1 MSGTFKST
9 GLPGVYY
16 RLLKQKNPRTG
27 KPDQSYY
34 ITISDDFGA
43 SHWVS
48 VGRQSEGMTARKAA
62 VLKFDKASEILLKKQ
77 NKNYSVGDAVN
88 DYATWMKN
96 RGKDACRYVSQYNY
110 HCKRLLDNIPLNSVT
125 PEQAEALKVRLLKK
139 KISPQTTYHIL
150 AFLRRV
156 INYAVGRSKT
166 DHNPF
171 RSIPGGIFR
180 MPEVDNKR
188 LRFLSVEECRAI
200 LDELKRINLQAYYM
214 ALLSLKTG
222 MRATEIFH
230 LKWSDIDQ
238 KANCLYIR
246 AKGGKREIVNPPQE
260 VIPMLLNMP
269 KLRKSPYCFPG
280 EDGQRRVRT
289 PTTFYYVVKKL
300 GIQAPKNS
308 PYRITFH
315 VFRHTFASWLAQSGE
330 VTLYELM
337 HLMRH
342 KNIMMTQ
349 RYAHLIHSEVSK
361 KSSLVS
367 QILSQ

>member
-150 AFLRRV
+150 AFLRR
-156 INYAVGRSKT
+156 A
-166 DHNPF
+166 
-171 RSIPGGIFR
+171 
-180 MPEVDNKR
+180 
-188 LRFLSVEECRAI
+188 
-200 LDELKRINLQAYYM
+200 LDMQ
-214 ALLSLKTG
+214 
-222 MRATEIFH
+222 
-230 LKWSDIDQ
+230 
-238 KANCLYIR
+238 
-246 AKGGKREIVNPPQE
+246 
-260 VIPMLLNMP
+260 
-269 KLRKSPYCFPG
+269 KSPAKLPDRPLHHLTRHV
-280 EDGQRRVRT
+280 E
-289 PTTFYYVVKKL
+289 KK
-300 GIQAPKNS
+300 K
-308 PYRITFH
+308 
-315 VFRHTFASWLAQSGE
+315 
-330 VTLYELM
+330 
-337 HLMRH
+337 
-342 KNIMMTQ
+342 
-349 RYAHLIHSEVSK
+349 
-361 KSSLVS
+361 
-367 QILSQ
+367 